1 MRTLM
6 KIILI
11 FIAFMITAGVI
22 ALLKGGNKSGIGG
35 PVGIIILFGFMA
47 GARAIWRYNP
57 DTTESNQS
65 NKNDNHK
72 LDKR

>member
-11 FIAFMITAGVI
+11 FIAFMITAGII
-22 ALLKGGNKSGIGG
+22 AVLKGGKSGIGG
-35 PVGIIILFGFMA
+35 PFGIILLFGFMA
-47 GARAIWRYNP
+47 GARAIWKYNP
-57 DTTESNQS
+57 DRNEQGQINT
-65 NKNDNHK
+65 NDNHK